1 MKQDVIDMEL
11 YPRNDSAYDEFVL
24 LEVDLTDSYDERM
37 NRLKQFLRDLEK
49 IDQEIINCKG
59 RSKDKDWMIGK
70 DGIREDFIQYL
81 SKIPVRK
88 VFKKEYPIYTWTM
101 MRQGY

>member
-1 MKQDVIDMEL
+1 MD
-11 YPRNDSAYDEFVL
+11 
-24 LEVDLTDSYDERM
+24 
-37 NRLKQFLRDLEK
+37 RLKQFLRDLEK

-59 RSKDKDWMIGK
+59 RSKNKDWMIGK

-81 SKIPVRK
+81 SKIPARK
-88 VFKKEYPIYTWTM
+88 VFKKDYPIYTWTM